1 MLDLIIEN
9 AKIVDVYRHRLFS
22 GWVGIKGGRFQFV
35 EEVSAADD
43 TAGGTG
49 SPTGE
54 AAGGRPEA
62 AVPAAPS
69 LPAAAGSGAS
79 RARECRD
86 AGGAYLIPGFIDA
99 HMHIESSLITPR
111 RFSEAVLP
119 FGTTTV
125 LADPHEVANVAGIEG
140 VRWMIA
146 AAEGTALRI
155 FQAIPSCVPATD
167 GSIEWTRETFDA
179 SAIEDLLREPTVIAL
194 GEVMDYRSM
203 LGGESR
209 LPALVAAAR
218 ARGMRLE
225 GHIPTLSE
233 TELSTYLAH
242 GITSDHTLTHSRKLK
257 EQLSKGVYV
266 MLQYKSLSSE
276 TVSEVMELPERSR
289 IILVTDDIEPS
300 LLRRGHLSM
309 ILDRAIDA
317 GMPPIEAIAS
327 ATIRPAAYLGL
338 NHLGGVA
345 PGNEADFMLSS
356 ELPKGENAPFSPE
369 AVFVGG
375 REVARRG
382 EYIGSEAPPLPTP
395 PDFPRVPANWDRSN
409 FLFGD
414 LSGEQRARVVTIDNT
429 RNTLTRLEE
438 RTLLFEK
445 GMPLLKEGDRL
456 DLVSVTARDHSSS
469 SLGLLRC
476 LDLERGAF
484 ASSFAHDSHNIL
496 VVGRDP
502 EEMAIAANELKA
514 QEGGMILVHNSA
526 PLISLPLPVLSLLS
540 DDPFEEVAEK
550 VESLEEAL
558 RRFGVRHTRP
568 FLILSLLALS
578 VSPYYKFSDRGIVDT
593 EKRRILS
600 PIIRAEEVC
609 SGKEPG

>member
-9 AKIVDVYRHRLFS
+9 ANIVDVYRHRVFN
-22 GWVGIKGGRFQFV
+22 GWVGIQEGRFQFV
-35 EEVSAADD
+35 EEGA
-43 TAGGTG
+43 TPKAGTLSGE
-49 SPTGE
+49 SVIGE
-54 AAGGRPEA
+54 APGRSPEPGLP
-62 AVPAAPS
+62 VAPG
-69 LPAAAGSGAS
+69 LPPAAGSRAPE
-79 RARECRD
+79 ARERRD

-119 FGTTTV
+119 FGTTAV

-146 AAEGTALRI
+146 ASEGTTLRI

-167 GSIEWTRETFDA
+167 ATIEWTRETFDA
-179 SAIEDLLREPTVIAL
+179 AAIKDLLGEPTVIAL

-209 LPALVAAAR
+209 LPALVASAR
-218 ARGMRLE
+218 SRGLRLE

-242 GITSDHTLTHSRKLK
+242 GMTSDHTLTHSKKLK
-257 EQLSKGVYV
+257 EQLSKGVHV
-266 MLQYKSLSSE
+266 MLQYKSLSTE

-289 IILVTDDIEPS
+289 ILLVTDDIEPS

-309 ILDRAIDA
+309 ILDRAVDA
-317 GMPPIEAIAS
+317 GMPPVEAIAS
-327 ATIRPAAYLGL
+327 ATIRPATYLGL
-338 NHLGGVA
+338 NHLGGIA

-356 ELPKGENAPFSPE
+356 RLPTGEAAPFSPE

-375 REVARRG
+375 KEVASKG
-382 EYIGSEAPPLPTP
+382 AYTGAQAPPLPTP
-395 PDFPRVPANWDRSN
+395 PEFPPVPADWDRTN

-414 LSGEQRARVVTIDNT
+414 LNGEQRARVVAIDNT

-445 GMPLLKEGDRL
+445 GMPLLQEGDRL
-456 DLVSVTARDHSSS
+456 DLVSVTARDRSSS
-469 SLGLLRC
+469 SVGLVRC

-484 ASSFAHDSHNIL
+484 ASSFAHDSHNIV

-502 EEMAIAANELKA
+502 EEMAIAAKELKG

-526 PLISLPLPVLSLLS
+526 PLVRLPLPVLSLLS
-540 DDPFEEVAEK
+540 DEPFQEVAEQ
-550 VESLEEAL
+550 VERLEEAL
-558 RRFGVRHTRP
+558 RRFGMKHNRP

-578 VSPYYKFSDRGIVDT
+578 VSPYYKFTDRGIVDT
-593 EKRRILS
+593 EARRILH
-600 PIIRAEEVC
+600 PILRVGEEG
-609 SGKEPG
+609 SRESKG